1 MGAMPHIPAAAK
13 PTATRKDVARLAGVS
28 TAVVSYVVNGGP
40 KRVSPATEAKVR
52 DAIAAL
58 GYRPNAAARAL
69 KLGSSEMLGMIVP
82 DTTNPFFVLLAH
94 AVEVA
99 AAERGYALLIANSD
113 ASVTAER
120 RHVESLAS
128 RRVDGVFL
136 SSVLFEPDLRDLEA
150 ADISVVLLNHSTDS
164 PGFASVGV
172 DLRGGARVAV
182 EHLAGHGH
190 RDIGL
195 VMGTSTGGGQDA
207 REVGWLEGI
216 RAAGLVPGPI
226 VRAPFR
232 REDGYRVGLELAVST
247 DRPTALFASSDI
259 LAVGLLRAFHES
271 GVRIPEDIA
280 IVSFDG
286 SPEAEFSWPGL
297 TTLAQPIEEMARA
310 AVEALVGDGPA
321 SNRIFPPTLV
331 RRASCGCQASDPLTP
346 RTTAAPH
353 RLG

>member
-1 MGAMPHIPAAAK
+1 MVAMAHPAAK
-13 PTATRKDVARLAGVS
+13 PAPTRTDVARLAGVS

-40 KRVSPATEAKVR
+40 KKVAPATEARVR
-52 DAIAAL
+52 EAIAAL

-82 DTTNPFFVLLAH
+82 DTTNPFFVMLAH
-94 AVEVA
+94 AIELA

-113 ASVTAER
+113 ASVATER

-136 SSVLFEPDLRDLEA
+136 SSVLFEPDLRDLES
-150 ADISVVLLNHSTDS
+150 ADIPVVLLNHSLDS

-172 DLRGGARVAV
+172 DLRAGGRTAVA
-182 EHLAGHGH
+182 HLAEHGH

-195 VMGTSTGGGQDA
+195 VMGTTTGGGPDG
-207 REVGWLEGI
+207 REAGWLEGI

-226 VRAPFR
+226 IRAPFR
-232 REDGYRVGLELAVST
+232 REEGYRLGLELAGSA

-259 LAVGLLRAFHES
+259 LAVGIVKAFHES
-271 GVRIPEDIA
+271 GVRIPEDVA

-286 SPEAEFSWPGL
+286 SPEAEYSWPGL
-297 TTLAQPIEEMARA
+297 TTLAQPISEMAAA
-310 AVEALVGDGPA
+310 AVESLVGGGPTT
-321 SNRIFPPTLV
+321 NRIFAPELV
-331 RRASCGCQASDPLTP
+331 RRASCGC
-346 RTTAAPH
+346 
-353 RLG
+353 

>member
-1 MGAMPHIPAAAK
+1 MVAMPHTPAAAK

-40 KRVSPATEAKVR
+40 KKVAPATEARVR
-52 DAIAAL
+52 DAIAVL

-82 DTTNPFFVLLAH
+82 DSTNPFFVMLAH

-113 ASVTAER
+113 ASVAAER
-120 RHVESLAS
+120 RHVESFAS

-136 SSVLFEPDLRDLEA
+136 SSVLFEPDLRDLES
-150 ADISVVLLNHSTDS
+150 ADIPVVLLNHSAES

-172 DLRGGARVAV
+172 DLREGARAAV

-195 VMGTSTGGGQDA
+195 VMGTATGGGLDG

-216 RAAGLVPGPI
+216 RAAGLVPGPVI
-226 VRAPFR
+226 RAPFHR
-232 REDGYRVGLELAVST
+232 ADGYRVGLELAASA

-259 LAVGLLRAFHES
+259 LAVGLLRGFHES
-271 GVRIPEDIA
+271 GVRVPRDIA

-286 SPEAEFSWPGL
+286 SPEAEYSWPGL
-297 TTLAQPIEEMARA
+297 TTLAQPIAEMARA
-310 AVEALVGDGPA
+310 AVEALVGEGPTA
-321 SNRIFPPTLV
+321 HRIFPPTLV
-331 RRASCGCQASDPLTP
+331 RRASCGC
-346 RTTAAPH
+346 
-353 RLG
+353 